1 MNENEIISATRKLL
15 MNSAEDDAILERIIF
30 GILCG
35 TTLGQTEVVLQ
46 RVRSKISV
54 HTQVGSLIRK
64 K

>member
-35 TTLGQTEVVLQ
+35 TTLGKLFAFAC
-46 RVRSKISV
+46 
-54 HTQVGSLIRK
+54 IRNAGQAT
-64 K
+64 